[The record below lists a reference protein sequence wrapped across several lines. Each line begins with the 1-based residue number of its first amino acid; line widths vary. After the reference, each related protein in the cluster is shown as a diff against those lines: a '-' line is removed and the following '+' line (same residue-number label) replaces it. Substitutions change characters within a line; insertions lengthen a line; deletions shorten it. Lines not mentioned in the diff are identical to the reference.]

1 MRLEDFEAKDGDDYG
16 YPIEQYK
23 KKLKE
28 GNVFLIVN
36 LNDVSTKLFCLP
48 NYHLIILIF

>member
-1 MRLEDFEAKDGDDYG
+1 MKLEDFETKDGDDYG

-36 LNDVSTKLFCLP
+36 LNDVI
-48 NYHLIILIF
+48 NYIY